1 MVMPR
6 IAALC
11 EVQWMQPE
19 KKNYEEFL
27 KRLPRLLAL
36 YDKLGYNY
44 ATHVFDIQAK
54 LTPNFDTNSLEVELT
69 TIDNA
74 PIYYTL
80 DGSEPTTASTLYEGK
95 FTIKE
100 NAEIKAV
107 AIREGGRD
115 SKVYTEKVRVSK
127 ATFKPIT
134 LLTNPAPN
142 YAFDGA
148 PMLVDGLFGKSA
160 NYKTGRWI
168 GFQAEDLIA
177 VIDMLEPTTISKAEI
192 RNAVV
197 TGDWVF
203 DASEIAIASSDND
216 SVFNAV
222 TSEKFID
229 AKMENWSD
237 VVTHTLTFDP
247 VTARYFKV
255 TVKPSIIPAWHPG
268 KGKRAFIFVDEIVLD

>member
-95 FTIKE
+95 FTIKKMPKLKPWLFAKE
-100 NAEIKAV
+100 EETAK
-107 AIREGGRD
+107 
-115 SKVYTEKVRVSK
+115 YTPKK
-127 ATFKPIT
+127 
-134 LLTNPAPN
+134 
-142 YAFDGA
+142 
-148 PMLVDGLFGKSA
+148 
-160 NYKTGRWI
+160 
-168 GFQAEDLIA
+168 
-177 VIDMLEPTTISKAEI
+177 
-192 RNAVV
+192 
-197 TGDWVF
+197 
-203 DASEIAIASSDND
+203 
-216 SVFNAV
+216 
-222 TSEKFID
+222 
-229 AKMENWSD
+229 
-237 VVTHTLTFDP
+237 
-247 VTARYFKV
+247 
-255 TVKPSIIPAWHPG
+255 
-268 KGKRAFIFVDEIVLD
+268 